1 MTPVIVLHF
10 GELMLKGKNQSFF
23 IKILMQNIKN
33 FLDKK
38 DYNKI
43 IRKEGKIVVE
53 IKEAL
58 FHPTFLSAEA
68 SAKAEVGLLKKL
80 PGISNIAFGYQLKPD
95 IDKIKKIA
103 LQIAKENP
111 AESFKIQTSRSYKK
125 FNLNSMEISKQVGG
139 FVKDQTKMEV
149 NVTKPELLISIEI
162 AKNQAYVLGPKI
174 NGPGGLPT
182 GSSGKVICMMSG
194 GIDSPVAAY
203 MMMKRGANVILFHA
217 QNKTITQKQT
227 QDKIEKLAATLSEFQ
242 KPIKLHTAPFT
253 DIQKQIIANTESSY
267 RMIVYRRFMHRLAE
281 EIRKKEKAKAL
292 VTGDNLAQVA
302 SQTMENLTLISSA
315 TNSLIFRPIIGFNK
329 QETIDLAEKIG
340 TYKISIQPY
349 ADCCSYLVAKH
360 PQTKGKLA
368 DVKKFE
374 KKMDIDKLVKE
385 AIDKIEIK
393 YFK

>member
-1 MTPVIVLHF
+1 MKPVIVLHF

-23 IKILMQNIKN
+23 IKILIQNIKN

-38 DYNKI
+38 NYNKI

-53 IKEAL
+53 IRDAL
-58 FHPTFLSAEA
+58 FHPTL
-68 SAKAEVGLLKKL
+68 VGSLKKL
-80 PGISNIAFGYQLKPD
+80 PGISNLAFGYQTKPD
-95 IDKIKKIA
+95 LDQIQKIA

-111 AESFKIQTSRSYKK
+111 AKTFKIQTSRSYKK
-125 FNLNSMEISKQVGG
+125 FTLNSMEVSKQVGG
-139 FVKDQTKMEV
+139 FVKAQTKMQV
-149 NVTKPELLISIEI
+149 NVTTPELLIRVEI
-162 AKNQAYVLGPKI
+162 AKDKAYVLGPKI

-227 QDKIEKLAATLSEFQ
+227 QDKIEKLAAKLSEYQ
-242 KPIKLHTAPFT
+242 KPIKLYTVPF
-253 DIQKQIIANTESSY
+253 DQIQKQIIANTESSY
-267 RMIVYRRFMHRLAE
+267 RMIIYRRFMHCLAD
-281 EIRKKEKAKAL
+281 EIRKKEKARAL

-302 SQTMENLTLISSA
+302 SQTMENLILISSA
-315 TNSLIFRPIIGFNK
+315 TDSLILRPIIGFNK
-329 QETIDLAEKIG
+329 QETIDLAEKIE
-340 TYKISIQPY
+340 TYKISIIPY

-368 DVKKFE
+368 DVEKFE
-374 KKMDIDKLVKE
+374 KNMDIDKLVKE
-385 AIDKIEIK
+385 AIENAEVKL
-393 YFK
+393 FN